1 MYGNTQKKSALG
13 KAACLLSGSDKEQR
27 ILNFL
32 RDILT
37 ADSGIRFDGRIM
49 KKMRKFPVRI
59 LSGYNTKCPKLP
71 KFPSFCDNVFCSIEV
86 NSFISLIQNVT
97 KQNVPKAF

>member
-13 KAACLLSGSDKEQR
+13 KAACLVSGSDQEQR
-27 ILNFL
+27 TLNFF

-49 KKMRKFPVRI
+49 KKMREFPLRI
-59 LSGYNTKCPKLP
+59 PHFSCSDRCPRP
-71 KFPSFCDNVFCSIEV
+71 DSNRHGIAAGGF
-86 NSFISLIQNVT
+86 
-97 KQNVPKAF
+97 